1 MKNIIIIGARG
12 YQANYGGW
20 ETFVTNLIE
29 NYKEKNVKFHVPEL
43 TYDKKENKAIKE
55 KDQVSCLQVYSP
67 KVGFVTMFIYAIFAL
82 KYMKKYIKEN
92 KLENVILYVLG
103 CRVGPFYPLL
113 IRSLKKQ
120 GIKIYLNPDGLE
132 WTREKWAWWI
142 KECFKISEYCMV
154 KHSDYIVCDAKAI
167 KTYMDNRYK
176 KFHKPSIFIPYG
188 AYLNQK
194 SSKNE
199 IVKELFKKYKLKEN
213 NYYLIVG
220 RFVPENNYELM
231 IKEFMKT
238 KTKKN
243 LVIIANVEENKFYK
257 QLKEKTNFDK
267 DKRIQ
272 FIGTIYDK
280 EALLYFRENAYAY
293 LHGHSAGGTNPSL
306 LEALATTKVNILFN
320 AIYNV
325 EVGAFSSLYFSKKEE
340 DLKNIIERVEKFDE
354 KTIKKYE
361 KLAKSRIKEA
371 YTWKLVVEE
380 YKKLWEKM

>member
-12 YQANYGGW
+12 YEANYGGW
-20 ETFVTNLIE
+20 ETFVTNLIK
-29 NYKEKNVKFHVPEL
+29 NYKDKNVAFHVPEL
-43 TYDKKENKAIKE
+43 TNDRKENKKIKD
-55 KDQVSCLQVYSP
+55 KDGVSCLQVYAP
-67 KVGFVTMFIYAIFAL
+67 RVGFVTMFIYAIFAL
-82 KYMKKYIKEN
+82 KYMKKYIKDN

-103 CRVGPFYPLL
+103 CRVGPFYPFL
-113 IRSLKKQ
+113 IHSLKKQ

-132 WTREKWAWWI
+132 WTREKWAWWV
-142 KECFKISEYCMV
+142 KVCFKISEYCMV

-167 KTYMDNRYK
+167 KEYIDNRYK
-176 KFHKPSIFIPYG
+176 KFNKPTYFIPYG

-194 SSKNE
+194 GVKNE
-199 IVKELFKKYKLKEN
+199 IVTDIFKKYKLKEN

-231 IKEFMKT
+231 IREFMSS
-238 KTKKN
+238 KTKKD

-257 QLKEKTNFDK
+257 SLQEKTKFDR
-267 DKRIQ
+267 DKRIK
-272 FIGTIYDK
+272 FIGTVYDK

-306 LEALATTKVNILFN
+306 LEALATTKVNILFH

-325 EVGAFSSLYFSKKEE
+325 EVGTFSSLYFSKQKG
-340 DLKNIIERVEKFDE
+340 DLKKIIEKCESFDE

-361 KLAKSRIKEA
+361 KLAKERIKSS

-380 YKKLWEKM
+380 YKKIW